1 MNAIENTFCLLRMNQ
16 NTKRNLLKKKI
27 MRREGGCYRIYKME
41 WSTVESINTSNNEY
55 IHM

>member
-27 MRREGGCYRIYKME
+27 MKREGGCYRIYKME
-41 WSTVESINTSNNEY
+41 WSTVESINTSNNEFIY
-55 IHM
+55 R